1 MRWGIL
7 GAGEIAGRGMAP
19 ALNRAA
25 DTRLVAAYNRS
36 MDKAQAFCAK
46 FNAQRPYD
54 SIERMLADSDVDAV
68 YIATPNHLHAEHAI
82 AAARAGKHIL
92 CEKPMANSVA
102 DGERM
107 MEAAAK
113 HNVKLAV
120 VFQNRY
126 HAAHAEARRH
136 IASGALGEIQLAS
149 ATHCRGFGRGGH
161 WSGWRIDP
169 AMAGSG
175 AIVAQAV
182 HPVDLL
188 RFLIGAEVVEVEA
201 MTDEAPPER
210 PVEEMV
216 YSLLRFGNGVHAN
229 VVSGTL
235 VPRYDNDILFYGSN
249 AKITCKG
256 TLGVPLNGRDG
267 ELTLESDAHAET
279 KHYATSSVADK
290 MKDLIEDY
298 TSHITRNTPFG
309 LTGEN
314 GLQMV
319 RIAVAMQEASR
330 TRKAVRTG

>member
-7 GAGEIAGRGMAP
+7 GAGEIAGRGLAP

-25 DTRLVAAYNRS
+25 DTDLLAVYNRTV
-36 MDKAQAFCAK
+36 DKAEAFAAK
-46 FNAQRPYD
+46 FGARRKYD
-54 SIERMLADSDVDAV
+54 ALERFLADPDVDAV
-68 YIATPNHLHAEHAI
+68 YIATPNSLHAEHAI

-92 CEKPMANSVA
+92 VEKPMANTMQ

-113 HNVKLAV
+113 HNVKLGV
-120 VFQNRY
+120 MYQNRY
-126 HAAHAEARRH
+126 HAAHDAVRRH

-149 ATHCRGFGRGGH
+149 AHHCRGFTRNGH
-161 WSGWRIDP
+161 WSGWRVDP

-188 RFLIGAEVVEVEA
+188 RYLLGAEVAEVEA
-201 MTDEAPPER
+201 MTDEAPPQR

-216 YSLLRFGNGVHAN
+216 YSLLRFDNGVHAT

-235 VPRYDNDILFYGSN
+235 VPRHDNDVLFYGSIG
-249 AKITCKG
+249 KITCKG
-256 TLGVPLNGRDG
+256 TLGNPRDNRDG
-267 ELTLESDAHAET
+267 EMTLETDRGMET
-279 KHYATSSVADK
+279 MTYPTSTVVDK
-290 MKDLIEDY
+290 MRAIVEDF
-298 TSHITRNTPFG
+298 TSHVTRNTPFSSDA
-309 LTGEN
+309 EN

-319 RIAVAMQEASR
+319 RIALAMQESGR
-330 TRKAVRTG
+330 TRKAVRTA

>member
-25 DTRLVAAYNRS
+25 DTQLAAVYNRS
-36 MDKAQAFCAK
+36 MDKAQAFTTKYQARR
-46 FNAQRPYD
+46 AYD
-54 SIERMLADSDVDAV
+54 SLERFLADPDIDAV
-68 YIATPNHLHAEHAI
+68 YIATPNSLHADHAV

-120 VFQNRY
+120 VYQNRY
-126 HAAHAEARRH
+126 HAAHVEARRH

-161 WSGWRIDP
+161 WSGWRVDP

-182 HPVDLL
+182 HPIDLL
-188 RFLIGAEVVEVEA
+188 RFLLGAEVAEVEA

-216 YSLLRFGNGVHAN
+216 YGLLRFDNGVHAN

-235 VPRYDNDILFYGSN
+235 VPRYDNDILFYGSA
-249 AKITCKG
+249 AKIACKG

-267 ELTLESDAHAET
+267 ELTFESDRGGET
-279 KHYATSSVADK
+279 KRYESSSVADK
-290 MKDLIEDY
+290 MKDLVEDF
-298 TSHITRNTPFG
+298 TSHVTRNTSFG
-309 LTGEN
+309 PSGAN

-319 RIAVAMQEASR
+319 RIALAMQESSR
-330 TRKAVRTG
+330 TRKAVRTA